1 MVEISLPGMDKNYDP
16 KLTEEA
22 IYRMWETGGYF
33 TPTIDPQKKPFT
45 ILLPLP
51 NANDPMHMGHAMF
64 TVQDI
69 LIRYH
74 RMMGDPTLWLPGGD
88 HAGIETQYVF
98 EKKLAKEGKSRFQF
112 DRDTLYNMI
121 ADYVEQNKNIN
132 RDQMKRLGFS
142 MDWTRYRYSLDP
154 NIVATVLDTFK
165 TMYNDGLAYRDA
177 RLVNYCTKD
186 GTGFSDLEVKY
197 DERIDPLYYMKY
209 GPFTIA
215 TVRPE
220 TKFRDTALAVNPKDK
235 RYKKYIGQTLEIMGL
250 LGPIQMTVIPDQEV
264 DPKFGTG
271 IMKVTPAHDPHDFE
285 LGKKFNLPV
294 TPIIDQRG
302 KMDFSWFLS
311 QNNIEPK
318 YKERAEKYHGKKVA
332 EARAL
337 MVEDLKADGL
347 LVKVDEQ
354 YTHRVGMC
362 YRCGSVLEPLPI
374 PQWYIKTKPL
384 AKKAIEAVKKGK
396 TKIFPKKRFE
406 KMYFDWMNNILD
418 WNISRQIVWGPRI
431 PIWYCLDCN
440 PDIALSFLNAEHVK
454 MFGTYKDFASTHSF
468 DEIKH
473 GIQTLSAPLKAT
485 YALTDGA
492 CTTCGGT
499 HILQETDTF
508 DTWFLSSQWPITT
521 LGFPDSKDF
530 NYFYPTSVLD
540 TMWDILFFWVARM
553 MMMGLYRTGK
563 VPFEVVHLHSRVV
576 DAHGKKMAKSKGNVI
591 NPIDMVGK
599 YGADALRFALMFG
612 AAPGSDIAISEDKIR
627 GMRNF
632 ANKLWNIGRFIH
644 MNIDAAKAEIPFYDD
659 TRLQTVIDANDKQII
674 SELNTLA
681 VSVTKNIN
689 HYRFSDAAQSLYEF
703 TWHQFADVYLEK
715 NKDRFKAGDAQAL
728 SVLRHVYIILL
739 KLIHPFMPFVTES
752 IWGTFPRKHADP
764 LIISHWPTV

>member
-1 MVEISLPGMDKNYDP
+1 MDKNFDP
-16 KLTEEA
+16 KTAEEA
-22 IYRMWETGGYF
+22 IYRMWEAGGYF
-33 TPTIDPQKKPFT
+33 TPKIDPKKKPFT

-51 NANDPMHMGHAMF
+51 NANDPLHMGHAMF

-69 LIRYH
+69 LVRYH
-74 RMMGDPTLWLPGGD
+74 RMKGDPTLWLPGGD

-98 EKKLAKEGKSRFQF
+98 EKRLAKEGKSRFQF
-112 DRDTLYNMI
+112 DRDTLYRMI
-121 ADYVEQNKNIN
+121 ADFVEQNKNTN

-154 NIVATVLDTFK
+154 DIVTTVLDTFK
-165 TMYNDGLAYRDA
+165 TMHTDGLAYRDC

-186 GTGFSDLEVKY
+186 GTGFSDLEVLY
-197 DERIDPLYYMKY
+197 VERTDPLYYMKY

-235 RYKKYIGQTLEIMGL
+235 RYKDMIGKSFEIMGL
-250 LGPIQMTVIPDQEV
+250 LGPVKMTVIPDPDV
-264 DPKFGTG
+264 DPSFGTG

-294 TPIIDQRG
+294 TPIINPRG
-302 KMDFSWFLS
+302 RMDFSWFLT
-311 QNNIEPK
+311 NKDVNPV
-318 YKERAEKYHGKKVA
+318 YRARAEKYHDKKVA

-347 LVKVDEQ
+347 LIKTDDAYV
-354 YTHRVGMC
+354 HRVGTC

-374 PQWYIKTKPL
+374 PQWYVKTKPL
-384 AKKAIEAVKKGK
+384 AAKAMDAVKKGK

-406 KMYFDWMNNILD
+406 KMYFDWMGSILD

-431 PIWYCLDCN
+431 PVWYCLDCN
-440 PDIALSFLNAEHVK
+440 PIVTLSFLTQDGQKLN
-454 MFGTYKDFASTHSF
+454 GSY
-468 DEIKH
+468 DELRTSHTFEEIRD
-473 GIQTLSAPLKAT
+473 GIQTLSAPLSAT
-485 YALTDGA
+485 YALTGDA
-492 CTTCGGT
+492 CKTCGAA
-499 HILQETDTF
+499 HVMQETDTF

-530 NYFYPTSVLD
+530 KYFYPTSVLD

-563 VPFEVVHLHSRVV
+563 VPFEVIHLHSRVV
-576 DAHGKKMAKSKGNVI
+576 DQHGKKMSKSKGNVM
-591 NPIDMVGK
+591 NPIDMVDK
-599 YGADALRFALMFG
+599 YGADALRMAIIYG

-644 MNIDAAKAEIPFYDD
+644 MNIDSAGINIPFYDHD
-659 TRLQTVIDANDKQII
+659 LHKTLTDDNDKRII
-674 SELNTLA
+674 SELNMLVAKITQ
-681 VSVTKNIN
+681 NIDR
-689 HYRFSDAAQSLYEF
+689 YRFSDAAQTLYEF
-703 TWHQFADVYLEK
+703 IWHRFADVHLEK
-715 NKDRFKAGDAQAL
+715 NKDRFKTGDAQAL
-728 SVLRHVYIILL
+728 TVLRHVYLTLL
-739 KLIHPFMPFVTES
+739 TLLHPFMPFVTEHV
-752 IWGTFPRKHADP
+752 WATFPHKHIAP
-764 LIISHWPTV
+764 LIISSWPTEEQN